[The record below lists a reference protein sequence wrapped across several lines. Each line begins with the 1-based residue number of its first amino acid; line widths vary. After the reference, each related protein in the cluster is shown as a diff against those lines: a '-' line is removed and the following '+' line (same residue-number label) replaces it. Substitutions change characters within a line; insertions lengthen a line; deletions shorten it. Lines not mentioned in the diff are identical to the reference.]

1 MAYGIIYRDHNTESD
16 KNYIGQTIK
25 TLASRRQAHYSK
37 YSNCPYFHAA
47 LEKYEKTSWDWTII
61 DEAATQEELDE
72 KEKYWISFY
81 ESNQADKGYNLTE
94 GGRGSCGVVITEEH
108 KRKTRESMLKAVKS
122 NYSQPNTSIKPVKCI
137 ELGKNFISFSEAAR
151 ETHTNINSIRRVIKG
166 ELKTAGGY
174 HWVLLEGE
182 ERIQYLPNAL
192 YCVELDKIYDNV
204 KQARIEDRF
213 HEGNLGLAMKCGQP
227 EEPKHYAGCTFYWV
241 NPQYH

>member
-1 MAYGIIYRDHNTESD
+1 MAYGIIYRAHNTEND

-25 TLASRRQAHYSK
+25 TLASRRQVHYSK

-166 ELKTAGGY
+166 ELKTAGRY

-227 EEPKHYAGCTFYWV
+227 EEPKHYAGYTFYWV